1 MRDEK
6 LESLGSNLAQAKQ
19 LESRKTLS
27 KTQASL
33 VAQLAKNSAMQE
45 TPVWLLTGEDSLEK
59 G

>member
-45 TPVWLLTGEDSLEK
+45 TPV
-59 G
+59 